1 MSDDL
6 SGFSLMDLF
15 RSEADGQ
22 VATLSEGLLAL
33 EGGPTTAQAIEP
45 LMRAAHSLKGAA
57 RIVGLDPAVRIA
69 HSLEDAFVAAGQG
82 EFEIG
87 PGHVDIL
94 LRAVDLLAQ
103 IAQLEEGQSS
113 VWEQDNEPTIVAAVT
128 DLNSLR
134 TLASTAEVAAP
145 PGADVLT
152 VSESN
157 DPRTELGTSS
167 SLSDEASAGVGVAL
181 RPVVSESVAVD
192 DLDSV
197 AMMAA
202 PTGIELSVVAS
213 SSTTTELTTAV
224 PTVAPS
230 PLDSTGRVVRV
241 SADSLSRMMALAGE
255 SLVQSRQLRPFV
267 DALTAIK
274 RAHSALAET
283 LRTIESQ
290 HGTSFDPSTL
300 NELTIRARAE
310 VDRSD
315 EALTRNIE
323 AFDDF
328 TRRSEDLAGRLHHEV
343 IASRMRPI
351 SEGVRGFPRMIREVA
366 RDLGKQVRFEVRG
379 EATGVD
385 RDILDKLEAPLNHL
399 IRNALDHAIELPE
412 ERRKANKDPVGS
424 IRLVARHSAGMLQIA
439 VVDDGRGVDINR
451 LRAKVVERG
460 LATEIM
466 ATRLTEAELLE
477 FLFLPGFSTKEAVT
491 EISGRGVGLD
501 VVQDMVRTVGGMV
514 RVSSKLGRGTKF
526 TLQLPIT
533 MSVVRAL
540 LVRIAS
546 EPYAFPLNRI
556 DRIVR
561 VARADLRQLEGRSHF
576 LLGEDL
582 IGIVDSVEV
591 FGFADPRNAEDSLPV
606 VVISDRNL
614 RFGMVVEEFLGE
626 RDLEV
631 RPLDPRLGKPP
642 DINSASVLDDGW
654 PVLIVDV
661 EDLVRSIDNMLGG
674 RRFKALPASASM
686 AKLRRDSKRILVVD
700 DSITVRELERQ
711 LLESRGYRV
720 DVAVDGVDGW
730 NAVRVGDYHLVISDV
745 DMPRMDGIS
754 LVRSIKQDAR
764 LRTIPVVIVSYKDR
778 EEDRMR
784 GLDAGAD
791 GYLTKSSFHD
801 RTFLDAVTDLI
812 GEAQA

>member
-22 VATLSEGLLAL
+22 VATLTEGLVAL
-33 EGGPTTAQAIEP
+33 ETQPQTAQAIEP

-57 RIVGLDPAVRIA
+57 RIVGLEPAVRIA
-69 HSLEDAFVAAGQG
+69 HSLEDAFVAAQRG
-82 EFEIG
+82 ELTIAG
-87 PGHVDIL
+87 PHIDVM
-94 LRAVDLLAQ
+94 LRAVDLLGR
-103 IAQLEEGQSS
+103 IAQLDEAQAAE
-113 VWEQDNEPTIVAAVT
+113 WEQANETIIAANVAAL
-128 DLNSLR
+128 DGLR
-134 TLASTAEVAAP
+134 TLEVTPKAGPALKAEAPPEPVLAAAIQEVAPEVGQTLVAMATPAMPPSPAATGLDLADLEASAVVAAEVA
-145 PGADVLT
+145 
-152 VSESN
+152 S
-157 DPRTELGTSS
+157 
-167 SLSDEASAGVGVAL
+167 
-181 RPVVSESVAVD
+181 
-192 DLDSV
+192 
-197 AMMAA
+197 AA
-202 PTGIELSVVAS
+202 PV
-213 SSTTTELTTAV
+213 
-224 PTVAPS
+224 S
-230 PLDSTGRVVRV
+230 PLDASGRVVRV
-241 SADSLSRMMALAGE
+241 SAESLSRMMALAGE
-255 SLVQSRQLRPFV
+255 SLVQARQLRPFV
-267 DALTAIK
+267 DALTALK
-274 RAHSALAET
+274 RQQIAMSEVLQAFENRGVAAEESGT
-283 LRTIESQ
+283 ANPLLR
-290 HGTSFDPSTL
+290 L
-300 NELTIRARAE
+300 RAE
-310 VDRSD
+310 ADRSG
-315 EALTRNIE
+315 EALSRNIE
-323 AFDDF
+323 ALDEF

-366 RDLGKQVRFEVRG
+366 RDLGKQIRYEVRG

-399 IRNALDHAIELPE
+399 IRNALDHAIEAPDD
-412 ERRKANKDPVGS
+412 RRRAGKDPVGT
-424 IRLVARHSAGMLQIA
+424 IRLEARHSAGTLQIA
-439 VVDDGRGVDINR
+439 VVDDGRGVDVNR
-451 LRAKVVERG
+451 LRAKVIERG
-460 LATEIM
+460 LATEVM
-466 ATRLTEAELLE
+466 AERLSEAELLE

-501 VVQDMVRTVGGMV
+501 VVQDMVRTVGGVV
-514 RVSSKLGRGTKF
+514 RVASKIGRGTKF

-540 LVRIAS
+540 LVRIAG

-561 VARADLRQLEGRSHF
+561 VARADLRLLEGRSHF
-576 LLGEDL
+576 LIGDDL
-582 IGIVDSVEV
+582 VGIVDAVEV
-591 FGFADPRNAEDSLPV
+591 FGFSEAGNSAGFLPV
-606 VVISDRNL
+606 VVVSDRNL
-614 RFGMVVEEFLGE
+614 RFGVVVDEFLGE

-642 DINSASVLDDGW
+642 DINSVSVLDDGW

-674 RRFKALPASASM
+674 RRFKSLPSSVNG
-686 AKLRRDSKRILVVD
+686 AKVERASKRILVVD

-711 LLESRGYRV
+711 LLESRGYLV

-745 DMPRMDGIS
+745 DMPRMDGIT

-764 LRTIPVVIVSYKDR
+764 LRSIPVVIVSYKDR

-801 RTFLDAVTDLI
+801 RTFLDAVADLI